1 VTVQS
6 ILLIFAHL
14 WVIQIMA
21 KQIGITTTQHV
32 PIQYELAELRT
43 RFGAALMDAFVV
55 FLFFV
60 IQLLIGVQ
68 VVGQNIFSQYL
79 PVLAPWYIG
88 TYLLYQMLSGAW
100 GHGQTLGKR
109 LVHIKVV
116 RLDGKEPT
124 WSDYVLRE
132 LMLIVDV
139 VGSFSLI
146 GIVLIKSTPF
156 SQRLGDMAAHTTV
169 IHLHSSGS
177 KFSLKEIL
185 NISTREHYEPVYPQ
199 VTRLT
204 EADMILIKNA
214 LNRMQEHNNDGHRQ
228 AIFTLAQRACTV
240 LQIDPMPADRV
251 LLLRTLLRDYI
262 VLTR

>member
-1 VTVQS
+1 
-6 ILLIFAHL
+6 
-14 WVIQIMA
+14 MA

-32 PIQYELAELRT
+32 SIQYELAELRT
-43 RFGAALMDAFVV
+43 RFGAALMDAFIV
-55 FLFFV
+55 FLIFLV
-60 IQLLIGVQ
+60 QLLIAAQ
-68 VVGQNIFSQYL
+68 VVGMDLFGQYL
-79 PVLAPWYIG
+79 PVLGPWYIA
-88 TYLLYQMLSGAW
+88 TYMLYQMLSGAW

-109 LVHIKVV
+109 LVHIKVI
-116 RLDGKEPT
+116 RLDGKEPA

-139 VGSFSLI
+139 IGSFSLI

-199 VTRLT
+199 VVRLT
-204 EADMILIKNA
+204 DMLLIKNA

-240 LQIDPMPADRV
+240 LQIDPMPNDRIQF
-251 LLLRTLLRDYI
+251 LRTLLRDYI